1 MGMSF
6 FETTENTFRSG
17 RHTTFYLAA
26 GPKDGTPIIFLHGWP
41 ELSISWRHQ
50 LRLFGGLGFRAVAP
64 DLRGHGRSSL
74 YSSHDAYAQRQIV
87 ADMIELLDSLGVE
100 KAIWV
105 GHDWGA
111 AVVWNV
117 ATHHPD
123 RCIAVATMCVPYAT
137 IERGF
142 DALLPLINRDLYPEN
157 VYPFGNWEYM
167 RFYEDAFLE
176 ASESMESNVE
186 ATIKALFRAGNPDG
200 RGKPS
205 AMSQVRRNGGWFGGK
220 GTAPDVPRDDRIL
233 TEKDLRAYVSA
244 YVRTGFFGTNSL
256 YMNHAANATYASESD
271 NEGYIDLPVL
281 FIEAEFD
288 YTGDCVSSRLTEP
301 MHRYCRELTV
311 KRISSG
317 HWMAPEKPI
326 EVNAHLA
333 SWLVAKVGSRWP
345 CS

>member
-1 MGMSF
+1 MSF
-6 FETTENTFRSG
+6 VEATENTFRSG
-17 RHTTFYLAA
+17 RHNTFYLAA

-50 LRLFGGLGFRAVAP
+50 LQLFGGLGFRAVAP

-74 YSSHDAYAQRQIV
+74 YSSHDAYAQREIV
-87 ADMIELLDSLGVE
+87 ADVIELLDSLGAE

-123 RCIAVATMCVPYAT
+123 RCIAIATMCVPYAT

-142 DALLPLINRDLYPEN
+142 DALLPLINRELYPES

-167 RFYEDAFLE
+167 RFYEEAFSK
-176 ASESMESNVE
+176 ASDSMESNVE
-186 ATIKALFRAGNPDG
+186 ATIKALFRASNPDG

-205 AMSQVRRNGGWFGGK
+205 VMSQVRRNGGWFGGK
-220 GTAPDVPRDDRIL
+220 GTAPDMPRDDRLL
-233 TEKDLRAYVSA
+233 TERDLRAYVSA

-256 YMNHAANATYASESD
+256 YMNHVANAAYAAESD

-288 YTGDCVSSRLTEP
+288 YTCDCVSSRLAEP
-301 MHRYCRELTV
+301 MHHYCRELTV
-311 KRISSG
+311 RRIPSG
-317 HWMAPEKPI
+317 HWMAQEKPI

-333 SWLVAKVGSRWP
+333 SWLAANVNSSWP
-345 CS
+345 YS